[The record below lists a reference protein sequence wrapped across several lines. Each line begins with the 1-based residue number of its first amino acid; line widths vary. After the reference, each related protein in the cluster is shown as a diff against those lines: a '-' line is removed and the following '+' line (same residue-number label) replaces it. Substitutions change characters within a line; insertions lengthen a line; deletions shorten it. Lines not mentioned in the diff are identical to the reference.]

1 MNEENCAIYI
11 AIATSKDN
19 TSNLQGGI
27 GISVYNYDEQ
37 LVDESNL
44 SIGGVTDSSELELIA
59 LVEAMAYA
67 RDGDCLYSS
76 SEYCVKG
83 FNEWLDNW
91 KAKGWRKSDKK
102 PVVNR
107 HLWQKVDIRRASKF
121 AEVNRTNQFGDF
133 EQMERAGS
141 IDREAIQSITY

>member
-11 AIATSKDN
+11 AIATAKDN
-19 TSNLQGGI
+19 ISNLQGGI

-37 LVDESNL
+37 LVDQSNL

-102 PVVNR
+102 PVANR
-107 HLWQKVDIRRASKF
+107 HLWQQVDALRSSKFVEVRRAHK
-121 AEVNRTNQFGDF
+121 VGDF
-133 EQMERAGS
+133 EQMGRAGEMA
-141 IDREAIQSITY
+141 REAL

>member
-27 GISVYNYDEQ
+27 GISVYNYDGQ
-37 LVDESNL
+37 LVDENNL
-44 SIGGVTDSSELELIA
+44 LVGEIADSAELELIA
-59 LVEAMAYA
+59 LIEAIAYA

-102 PVVNR
+102 PVANR
-107 HLWQKVDIRRASKF
+107 HLWQQVDTLRSSKFVEVRRAHK
-121 AEVNRTNQFGDF
+121 VGDF
-133 EQMERAGS
+133 EQMGRSGDMA
-141 IDREAIQSITY
+141 RTRL

>member
-59 LVEAMAYA
+59 LVEAM
-67 RDGDCLYSS
+67 CL
-76 SEYCVKG
+76 C
-83 FNEWLDNW
+83 
-91 KAKGWRKSDKK
+91 
-102 PVVNR
+102 
-107 HLWQKVDIRRASKF
+107 
-121 AEVNRTNQFGDF
+121 
-133 EQMERAGS
+133 
-141 IDREAIQSITY
+141 

>member
-1 MNEENCAIYI
+1 MNEENCGIYI
-11 AIATSKDN
+11 AIAISKDN

-27 GISVYNYDEQ
+27 GISVYKYDEQ

-59 LVEAMAYA
+59 LIEAMAYT

-91 KAKGWRKSDKK
+91 KEKGVRIRSGTLSRWAE
-102 PVVNR
+102 
-107 HLWQKVDIRRASKF
+107 LGGWQGRLFKRPNCQVG
-121 AEVNRTNQFGDF
+121 N
-133 EQMERAGS
+133 
-141 IDREAIQSITY
+141 

>member
-11 AIATSKDN
+11 GIATSKGN
-19 TSNLQGGI
+19 ASNLQGGV

-37 LVDESNL
+37 LVDESNW
-44 SIGGVTDSSELELIA
+44 SIGGTTDSSELELIA
-59 LVEAMAYA
+59 LIEAMAYA
-67 RDGDCLYSS
+67 KDGDCLYSN

-102 PVVNR
+102 PVANR
-107 HLWQKVDIRRASKF
+107 HLWQQVDTLRSSKFVEVRRAHK
-121 AEVNRTNQFGDF
+121 VGDF
-133 EQMERAGS
+133 EQMGKAGHMA
-141 IDREAIQSITY
+141 REAL

>member
-11 AIATSKDN
+11 AIATSKDK
-19 TSNLQGGI
+19 TSSLQGGI

-44 SIGGVTDSSELELIA
+44 SIGGITDSSELELIA

-102 PVVNR
+102 PVANR
-107 HLWQKVDIRRASKF
+107 HLWQQVDTLRSNKFVEVRRAHK
-121 AEVNRTNQFGDF
+121 VGDY
-133 EQMERAGS
+133 EQMARAGNMARAL
-141 IDREAIQSITY
+141 I

>member
-19 TSNLQGGI
+19 VSNLQGGI

-102 PVVNR
+102 PVANR
-107 HLWQKVDIRRASKF
+107 HLWQQVDALRSSKF
-121 AEVNRTNQFGDF
+121 VEVRRVHKVGDF
-133 EQMERAGS
+133 EQMRRAGEMARTL
-141 IDREAIQSITY
+141 I

>member
-11 AIATSKDN
+11 AIAISKDN

-44 SIGGVTDSSELELIA
+44 SIGGITDSSELELIA

-102 PVVNR
+102 PVANR
-107 HLWQKVDIRRASKF
+107 HLWQQVDTLRSNKFVEVRRAHK
-121 AEVNRTNQFGDF
+121 VGDY
-133 EQMERAGS
+133 EQMARAGNMARAL
-141 IDREAIQSITY
+141 I

>member
-59 LVEAMAYA
+59 LVEAIAYA

-102 PVVNR
+102 PVANR
-107 HLWQKVDIRRASKF
+107 HLWQQVDTLRSSKFVEVRRAHK
-121 AEVNRTNQFGDF
+121 VGIY
-133 EQMERAGS
+133 EQMTRAGNMARAL
-141 IDREAIQSITY
+141 I

>member
-11 AIATSKDN
+11 GIATSKGN
-19 TSNLQGGI
+19 VSNLQGGI
-27 GISVYNYDEQ
+27 GISVYNYDGQ
-37 LVDESNL
+37 LVDENNL
-44 SIGGVTDSSELELIA
+44 LVGEIADSAELELIA
-59 LVEAMAYA
+59 LIEAIAYA

-102 PVVNR
+102 PVANS
-107 HLWQKVDIRRASKF
+107 HLWKRIDKLRASKF
-121 AEVNRTNQFGDF
+121 VEVRRAHKVWGF
-133 EQMERAGS
+133 EQMGRAG
-141 IDREAIQSITY
+141 DMARTRL

>member
-11 AIATSKDN
+11 GIATSKGN
-19 TSNLQGGI
+19 ASNLQGGI

-102 PVVNR
+102 PVANR
-107 HLWQKVDIRRASKF
+107 HLWQQVDALRSSKFVEVRRAHK
-121 AEVNRTNQFGDF
+121 VGDF
-133 EQMERAGS
+133 EQMGRAA
-141 IDREAIQSITY
+141 DMAREVL